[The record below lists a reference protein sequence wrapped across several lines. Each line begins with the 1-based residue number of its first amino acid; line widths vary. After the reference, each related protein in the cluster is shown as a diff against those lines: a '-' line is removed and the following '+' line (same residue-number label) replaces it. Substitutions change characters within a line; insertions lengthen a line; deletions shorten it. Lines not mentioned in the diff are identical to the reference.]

1 VKDLKDLSQQGR
13 AADSLLNNKTLQ
25 KAFTEMKAN
34 AMAHI
39 IESKAADIEI
49 REDLYRFIKVID
61 KVNDQLKIYF
71 NKGSNAAF
79 KLEQM
84 TEKQNGG
91 KRN

>member
-1 VKDLKDLSQQGR
+1 LKDLSQQGR

-39 IESKAADIEI
+39 IESKASEVDI

-61 KVNDQLKIYF
+61 KVNEQLKIYL

-79 KLEQM
+79 KLKQM
-84 TEKQNGG
+84 TENKDG
-91 KRN
+91 